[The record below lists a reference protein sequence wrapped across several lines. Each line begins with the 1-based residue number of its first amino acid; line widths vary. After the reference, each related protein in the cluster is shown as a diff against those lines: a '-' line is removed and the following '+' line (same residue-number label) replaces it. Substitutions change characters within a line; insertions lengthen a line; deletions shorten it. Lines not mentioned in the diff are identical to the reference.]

1 MIIELSNRANRVPSL
16 SLVMMEISSP
26 SEAECNE
33 AQKEGRKGDIDCI
46 SS

>member
-1 MIIELSNRANRVPSL
+1 
-16 SLVMMEISSP
+16 MMEIPSP

-46 SS
+46 SFSILPAI